1 VSILAVRCSRTENIY
16 AILFNIG
23 FYLGRAA
30 MLKPQDC
37 IILIKL
43 LANPDA
49 KWSQRQL
56 AKLLC
61 ISLAETNAGIKR
73 LGEAGLLRKDK
84 EDRLFPNINAAEE
97 LLISGIKFFFPV
109 KLGEYT
115 RGIPTAIAAHIFHG
129 KIALGNDP
137 IPVWPDAKGEKR
149 GVALAPIHPAIP
161 KALRE
166 NPDQAFFELL
176 ALVDAIRSG
185 RPRERNLA
193 ASLLK
198 EKLKHAKQ

>member
-1 VSILAVRCSRTENIY
+1 
-16 AILFNIG
+16 
-23 FYLGRAA
+23 

-43 LANPDA
+43 LANPGME
-49 KWSQRQL
+49 WSQRQL
-56 AKLLC
+56 AKALC
-61 ISLAETNAGIKR
+61 ISLAETNAGIRR

-84 EDRLFPNINAAEE
+84 EGRLFPNINAAEE
-97 LLISGIKFFFPV
+97 FLVSAIKFFFPV

-115 RGIPTAIAAHIFHG
+115 RGIPTAVAAPLFHG

-137 IPVWPDAKGEKR
+137 IPVWPDVLGEKR
-149 GVALAPIHPAIP
+149 GVALAPIHPSVP

-166 NPDQAFFELL
+166 NPDHSFYELL
-176 ALVDAIRSG
+176 VLIDAIRSG
-185 RPRERNLA
+185 RARERNIA
-193 ASLLK
+193 AILLK